1 LTTYQRK
8 KKETNKWK
16 MFYEVYLI
24 AIKNDTFYGITYAL
38 RNKKIELNFLPI
50 FDLLIALIF
59 AISKCI

>member
-1 LTTYQRK
+1 
-8 KKETNKWK
+8 